1 MHFCVMFEISM
12 IYEKFMSKYNKTILK
27 NFVNTN
33 RAEFH

>member
-1 MHFCVMFEISM
+1 MSKISM

-27 NFVNTN
+27 IFFNTD